1 MEKWK
6 ELGLKLLYPNIFIFV
21 LFLIIGYGSVISVFE
36 LGLSNHWISYISYVL
51 SAYALTIT
59 VPRCIKFIKW
69 INKKL
74 HSNKYTNRLLTDK
87 DLKNNINLFSGTIFN
102 MLYGLFKFII
112 GLIYTSLWSGA
123 TGGYYLILGIMK
135 LSLTKHVIKKSDD
148 EKQQVQYRNTGVLM
162 FLLNAAM
169 VVMII
174 LMLRHN
180 QRVEYPGFIIF
191 AQAAYTFYILTF
203 AIINAIKY
211 RHNNKPLISA
221 SKAINLVGAIMSMF
235 ILQIAMVNEFGN
247 MNDMKILNI
256 LSGAITSL
264 ATIGVAIYMLINS
277 RNKTILLKITEND
290 TEYLNLY
297 DKTGKLLDE
306 KGIRG
311 KKTDKFEGI
320 AIIFIENTQGKF
332 LIQKTASSRNKVFA
346 TTGGHVSYGSTFF
359 ETIIKEAKE
368 ELGIDISNEKIK
380 EVYTYIWDKYYQK
393 VYYLKKDININD
405 ITIQEDEVEY
415 VKWLTQEEIDE
426 LINNN
431 EFRAGNI
438 EGYKYIINQKNV
450 FSLEIK
456 RS

>member
-6 ELGLKLLYPNIFIFV
+6 EFGFKLLYPNVFIFILV
-21 LFLIIGYGSVISVFE
+21 LIIGYGSVISVFVFN
-36 LGLSNHWISYISYVL
+36 LSNHWISYISYVL
-51 SAYALTIT
+51 SAYALIIT
-59 VPRCIKFIKW
+59 VPRCIKLIKW

-123 TGGYYLILGIMK
+123 TGGYYLILGMMK
-135 LSLTKHVIKKSDD
+135 LSLTKHVIKKSDE
-148 EKQQVQYRNTGVLM
+148 EKQKIQYRNTGILM

-180 QRVEYPGFIIF
+180 QSTKYPGFIIF

-211 RHNNKPLISA
+211 RHNHKPLISA

-256 LSGAITSL
+256 ISGAVTSM
-264 ATIGVAIYMLINS
+264 ATIGVAIYMLIKS
-277 RNKTILLKITEND
+277 SEKNKK
-290 TEYLNLY
+290 
-297 DKTGKLLDE
+297 
-306 KGIRG
+306 
-311 KKTDKFEGI
+311 
-320 AIIFIENTQGKF
+320 
-332 LIQKTASSRNKVFA
+332 
-346 TTGGHVSYGSTFF
+346 
-359 ETIIKEAKE
+359 
-368 ELGIDISNEKIK
+368 
-380 EVYTYIWDKYYQK
+380 
-393 VYYLKKDININD
+393 
-405 ITIQEDEVEY
+405 
-415 VKWLTQEEIDE
+415 
-426 LINNN
+426 
-431 EFRAGNI
+431 
-438 EGYKYIINQKNV
+438 
-450 FSLEIK
+450 
-456 RS
+456 

>member
-1 MEKWK
+1 MVKWK
-6 ELGLKLLYPNIFIFV
+6 ELGFKLLYPNVFIFILV
-21 LFLIIGYGSVISVFE
+21 LIIGYGSVISVFM

-59 VPRCIKFIKW
+59 VPRCIKLIKW

-123 TGGYYLILGIMK
+123 TGGYYLILGMMK
-135 LSLTKHVIKKSDD
+135 LSLTKHVIKKSDE
-148 EKQQVQYRNTGVLM
+148 EKQKIQYRNTGILM
-162 FLLNAAM
+162 FLLNTAM

-180 QRVEYPGFIIF
+180 QSVEYPGFIIF

-211 RHNNKPLISA
+211 RHNHKPLISA

-256 LSGAITSL
+256 LSGAVTSMS
-264 ATIGVAIYMLINS
+264 TIGVAIYMLINS
-277 RNKTILLKITEND
+277 RNKI
-290 TEYLNLY
+290 
-297 DKTGKLLDE
+297 KL
-306 KGIRG
+306 
-311 KKTDKFEGI
+311 
-320 AIIFIENTQGKF
+320 
-332 LIQKTASSRNKVFA
+332 
-346 TTGGHVSYGSTFF
+346 
-359 ETIIKEAKE
+359 
-368 ELGIDISNEKIK
+368 
-380 EVYTYIWDKYYQK
+380 
-393 VYYLKKDININD
+393 
-405 ITIQEDEVEY
+405 
-415 VKWLTQEEIDE
+415 
-426 LINNN
+426 
-431 EFRAGNI
+431 
-438 EGYKYIINQKNV
+438 
-450 FSLEIK
+450 
-456 RS
+456 